1 MIQLTG
7 VRRDRVTSLPILEDF
22 QRYFFSTVGRLRHP
36 VVVGINIKNFKYF
49 NQVYGFES
57 GNQLLR
63 HMSEYFCF
71 SNPDCRLA
79 SRSYG
84 DHLIVLLEAYTP
96 DEVGIQEELSIICR
110 EFVKEANQEFPQA
123 RIHVN
128 CGAYFVR
135 KEDKQIDAILDRVRY
150 ARKENADD
158 YSNSVTLYTEELE
171 NKILREA
178 RVIPMFEDALE
189 EGRILLYLQPKFS
202 IDEQKLIGAE
212 ALARIRDKDNQILAP
227 AYFVPLLEKS
237 GMITILDR
245 KIIHLLVDTLKSW
258 KRQNI
263 DLFVVSVN
271 LSRLD
276 FAEKGFLDEI
286 VEYVKQSGV
295 EPRFIEF
302 ELTETVFCE
311 ELDNIIKQ
319 IERLRSLG
327 FRISMDDFGSGYNS
341 LDVIGMVP
349 ADVIKFDR
357 SFVLHSLKTEMG
369 REVMSSLMAMFKR
382 IHFEVLCE
390 GIETEDEEKL
400 VHECGCNQIQ
410 GYLHDRPLDV
420 NVFTEKYLRSR
431 K

>member
-1 MIQLTG
+1 
-7 VRRDRVTSLPILEDF
+7 
-22 QRYFFSTVGRLRHP
+22 
-36 VVVGINIKNFKYF
+36 
-49 NQVYGFES
+49 
-57 GNQLLR
+57 
-63 HMSEYFCF
+63 
-71 SNPDCRLA
+71 
-79 SRSYG
+79 
-84 DHLIVLLEAYTP
+84 
-96 DEVGIQEELSIICR
+96 
-110 EFVKEANQEFPQA
+110 
-123 RIHVN
+123 
-128 CGAYFVR
+128 
-135 KEDKQIDAILDRVRY
+135 
-150 ARKENADD
+150 
-158 YSNSVTLYTEELE
+158 
-171 NKILREA
+171 
-178 RVIPMFEDALE
+178 
-189 EGRILLYLQPKFS
+189 
-202 IDEQKLIGAE
+202 
-212 ALARIRDKDNQILAP
+212 
-227 AYFVPLLEKS
+227 
-237 GMITILDR
+237 MITILDR